1 MDIRKIKKLVDL
13 LNQSGIA
20 ELEVREGE
28 ELVRIARY
36 GSRESVVRAE
46 GSVHAQPV
54 GEASLAGDKSASA
67 EAADKLPHGVTG
79 HTVISPMVGTFYEA
93 ASPGAK
99 PFVEL
104 GQSVKVGDPLCII
117 EAMKILNQIESDET
131 GRIAAILV
139 ANGQPVEYGEPLFIV
154 DPVVQ

>member
-28 ELVRIARY
+28 ELVRIARH
-36 GSRESVVRAE
+36 G
-46 GSVHAQPV
+46 P
-54 GEASLAGDKSASA
+54 ASLSARAGGALQAHTVSDASLSSHEPGRV
-67 EAADKLPHGVTG
+67 EAGHRLPHGVSG

-93 ASPGAK
+93 AAPGAK

-117 EAMKILNQIESDET
+117 EAMKILNQIEADET
-131 GRIAAILV
+131 GRITAILV

>member
-1 MDIRKIKKLVDL
+1 MDIRKIKKLIDL
-13 LNQSGIA
+13 LTQSGIA

-36 GSRESVVRAE
+36 APAGLPARAGGALPAQTGSEVSVPSDERAR
-46 GSVHAQPV
+46 AD
-54 GEASLAGDKSASA
+54 AGQ
-67 EAADKLPHGVTG
+67 KLPHGVNG
-79 HTVISPMVGTFYEA
+79 HTVASPMVGTFYEA
-93 ASPGAK
+93 AAPGAK

-117 EAMKILNQIESDET
+117 EAMKILNQIEADEA